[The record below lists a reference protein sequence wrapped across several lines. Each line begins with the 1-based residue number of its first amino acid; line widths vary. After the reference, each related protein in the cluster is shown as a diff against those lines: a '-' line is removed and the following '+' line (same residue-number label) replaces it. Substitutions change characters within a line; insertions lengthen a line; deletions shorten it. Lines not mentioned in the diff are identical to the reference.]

1 MTTFKAL
8 WVDKKANESIYSLS
22 WIDRDVDALPA
33 GDVLVRVQ
41 YSSLN
46 FKDALSA
53 KGNRAVTH
61 QYPHT
66 PGIDAAGIVEQS
78 GDNRFPPGTRVIVTG
93 YDLGMNTPGG
103 FGGYI
108 RVPGDWVIPCPES
121 LSLRDSMIFGTAG
134 LTAALCVE
142 KLLQMGLAP
151 DQGDVVVSG
160 ATGGVGSL
168 SVAILARLGFSVAA
182 CTGKLERV
190 DYLAGL
196 GASKVIDRETIVDGS
211 ERPLLPESWAGA
223 IDTVGGDMLFSI
235 IKSLKYGA
243 SVACCGLVSSP
254 CFQATVFPFILRGV
268 NLLGVDSVELPR
280 EKKAAIWQLLAGS
293 WQPEGLEKIATEV
306 CLAEL
311 PEYIETIFRGKLVG
325 RVVVNLQE
333 RSAVENNPAD
343 TIRSFGQ

>member
-8 WVDKKANESIYSLS
+8 WVDKKANESVYSLS
-22 WIDRDVDALPA
+22 LIDREVDALPA
-33 GDVLVRVQ
+33 GDVLVQVQ

-53 KGNRAVTH
+53 KGNKAVTR

-78 GDNRFPPGTRVIVTG
+78 SDGRFQPGDRVIVTG

-108 RVPGDWVIPCPES
+108 RVPGDWVIPCPEP
-121 LSLRDSMIFGTAG
+121 LSLRDSMVFGTAG

-151 DQGDVVVSG
+151 DQGDVFVSG

-182 CTGKLERV
+182 STGKLERA
-190 DYLAGL
+190 DYLTEL
-196 GASKVIDRETIVDGS
+196 GASKVIDRETIADGS

-223 IDTVGGDMLFSI
+223 VDTVGGDILFNI
-235 IKSLKYGA
+235 IKSLKYGG

-254 CFQATVFPFILRGV
+254 SFQATVFPFILRGV

-280 EKKAAIWQLLAGS
+280 EKKEAIWQLLAGQ
-293 WQPEGLEKIATEV
+293 WQPDGLEKMTTEV

-311 PEYIETIFRGKLVG
+311 PEYIESIFKGKQVG
-325 RVVVNLQE
+325 RVLVNLQE
-333 RSAVENNPAD
+333 
-343 TIRSFGQ
+343 I